1 VKLLKREVGKG
12 DVHSGMG
19 VGVDPAASNWPAINS
34 CALAPGSLTPPENK
48 PEEPPSPRGFS
59 PQPQTA
65 ASQQRSASHNEVWKQ
80 AL

>member
-19 VGVDPAASNWPAINS
+19 VGVDPAANPWPAISS
-34 CALAPGSLTPPENK
+34 CALAPGSPTPPENK

-65 ASQQRSASHNEVWKQ
+65 ARKQRSASHNGF
-80 AL
+80 